1 MDAQKKP
8 NKSLTDDEL
17 AVFCYQLG
25 LMVRSGIGSEESLA
39 ILEGDARDAR
49 ARALLE
55 QARSG
60 LLDGLPLSGALE
72 RTGAFPDYLLRML
85 EIGQAAGRLEEV
97 LWALSRYYT
106 RQAETARTLRRAV
119 AYPAVMAVLIAV
131 VFLVLVARVLVAR
144 VLPVF
149 QQVSAQLGVSLSPV
163 AAALL
168 RLGAAGKT
176 ISAVLCALL
185 ALCAVLL
192 LFLFRSSRG
201 AALAGRAF
209 SGTASAKALDRSRFA
224 TVLSL
229 MLSSGLPLDEALGR
243 ARALLSA
250 SALAPALERCAGL
263 MEQGTPFPR
272 AVEECGVFSG
282 LEAGL
287 LSAGFRAGASDKAM
301 EELARRCQEEADERL
316 SALLARFEYALVA
329 VLCLAVGLVLLSV
342 MLPLLGVLSAI
353 GG

>member
-131 VFLVLVARVLVAR
+131 VFLVLVARVL
-144 VLPVF
+144 PVF

-224 TVLSL
+224 SVLSL

-316 SALLARFEYALVA
+316 SVLLARFEYALVA

>member
-49 ARALLE
+49 ARTLLE

-131 VFLVLVARVLVAR
+131 VFLVLVARVL
-144 VLPVF
+144 PVF

-176 ISAVLCALL
+176 VSAVLCALL

-192 LFLFRSSRG
+192 LYLFRSRRG

-224 TVLSL
+224 SVLSL

-243 ARALLSA
+243 ARALLAA

>member
-131 VFLVLVARVLVAR
+131 VFLVLVARVL
-144 VLPVF
+144 PVF

-263 MEQGTPFPR
+263 MEQGDPLPPR
-272 AVEECGVFSG
+272 RGGVRR
-282 LEAGL
+282 L
-287 LSAGFRAGASDKAM
+287 LRAGGRAF
-301 EELARRCQEEADERL
+301 ERGLPGRGLGQGHGGARPPLPGGGRRAPVRP
-316 SALLARFEYALVA
+316 AR
-329 VLCLAVGLVLLSV
+329 
-342 MLPLLGVLSAI
+342 PL
-353 GG
+353 

>member
-131 VFLVLVARVLVAR
+131 VFLVLVAR

>member
-1 MDAQKKP
+1 M
-8 NKSLTDDEL
+8 
-17 AVFCYQLG
+17 
-25 LMVRSGIGSEESLA
+25 
-39 ILEGDARDAR
+39 
-49 ARALLE
+49 
-55 QARSG
+55 
-60 LLDGLPLSGALE
+60 
-72 RTGAFPDYLLRML
+72 
-85 EIGQAAGRLEEV
+85 
-97 LWALSRYYT
+97 
-106 RQAETARTLRRAV
+106 
-119 AYPAVMAVLIAV
+119 
-131 VFLVLVARVLVAR
+131 
-144 VLPVF
+144 
-149 QQVSAQLGVSLSPV
+149 

-176 ISAVLCALL
+176 VSAVLCALL

-192 LFLFRSSRG
+192 LYLFRSNRG

-224 TVLSL
+224 SVLSL
-229 MLSSGLPLDEALGR
+229 MLSSGLSLDEALGR
-243 ARALLSA
+243 ARALLAA

-272 AVEECGVFSG
+272 AVEECGIFSG

-287 LSAGFRAGASDKAM
+287 LSAGFRAGAFDKAM

>member
-49 ARALLE
+49 ARTLLE

-131 VFLVLVARVLVAR
+131 VFLVLVAR

>member
-131 VFLVLVARVLVAR
+131 VFLVLVARVL
-144 VLPVF
+144 PVF

-224 TVLSL
+224 SVLSL

>member
-1 MDAQKKP
+1 MDAQKKS
-8 NKSLTDDEL
+8 NMSLSDDEL

-39 ILEGDARDAR
+39 ILGGDARDAR
-49 ARALLE
+49 SRALLE
-55 QARSG
+55 QARNG

-106 RQAETARTLRRAV
+106 RQAETGRTLRRAV

-131 VFLVLVARVLVAR
+131 VFLVLVAR

-168 RLGAAGKT
+168 RLGAAGKYV
-176 ISAVLCALL
+176 SAVLCALL

-192 LFLFRSSRG
+192 IYLFRSRRG
-201 AALAGRAF
+201 AALAGRVF
-209 SGTASAKALDRSRFA
+209 SGTASAKALDRSRFSS
-224 TVLSL
+224 VLSL
-229 MLSSGLPLDEALGR
+229 MLSSGLSLDEAMGR
-243 ARALLSA
+243 ARALLA
-250 SALAPALERCAGL
+250 GSALAPALERCAGL

-272 AVEECGVFSG
+272 AAEECGIFSG

-301 EELARRCQEEADERL
+301 EELSRRCQEEADERL

>member
-1 MDAQKKP
+1 METNQHRA
-8 NKSLTDDEL
+8 LTDDEL

-131 VFLVLVARVLVAR
+131 VFLVLVARVL
-144 VLPVF
+144 PVF

-168 RLGAAGKT
+168 RLGAAGKYV
-176 ISAVLCALL
+176 SAVFCALL

-192 LFLFRSSRG
+192 LYLFRSRRG

-224 TVLSL
+224 SVLSL
-229 MLSSGLPLDEALGR
+229 MLSSGLSLDEALER

-272 AVEECGVFSG
+272 AVEACGIFSG

-287 LSAGFRAGASDKAM
+287 LGAGFRAGASDKAM
-301 EELARRCQEEADERL
+301 EELSRRCQEEADERL

>member
-131 VFLVLVARVLVAR
+131 VFLVLVARVL
-144 VLPVF
+144 PVF

-209 SGTASAKALDRSRFA
+209 SGSPSAKSQDRSRFA